1 VPTDTWSVQLKI
13 QPQLL
18 EIDALIFSSHKTATQ
33 SLKATFQRNGI
44 RSLHCHTLGNIGLE
58 EGEFSTY
65 LDAYRA
71 HRGRKLR
78 VISVFREPLSRMIS
92 SFFQW
97 YGVGEIRNGLVD
109 KVEDTLIFKLPVQEL
124 FDPFVNYIETI
135 DGFGESLDILR
146 DELGGL
152 HWNFHFSECDGFS
165 RINLPSCEVLMS
177 RFDLLVADF
186 NGVASGLADRSI
198 DPHRENL
205 TKDKWYASK
214 QFELSNAL
222 QLERAVVEQL
232 YASRQKLI
240 ELFFPNQFDKML
252 ANALARCTR

>member
-1 VPTDTWSVQLKI
+1 MEI

-18 EIDALIFSSHKTATQ
+18 EIDTLIFSSHKTATQ
-33 SLKATFQRNGI
+33 SLKSSFQRNGV
-44 RSLHCHTLGNIGLE
+44 RSLHCHTLWNIGLE

-124 FDPFVNYIETI
+124 FDPFVNYIETR

-152 HWNFHFSECDGFS
+152 HWNFHFSECDGIS
-165 RINLPSCEVLMS
+165 RVNLSSCEVVMS
-177 RFDLLVADF
+177 RFDLLITDF
-186 NGVASGLADRSI
+186 KGVAAGLAGSPI
-198 DPHRENL
+198 NPHRANITE
-205 TKDKWYASK
+205 DKWYASK
-214 QFELSNAL
+214 QYEFADTL
-222 QLERAVVEQL
+222 QLERAVIEQL

-240 ELFFPNQFDKML
+240 ELFFPNQFGMML
-252 ANALARCTR
+252 ANALARYAR